1 MLTHHKFVHIR
12 VHMAACLNEE
22 IARKLSPDGLHA
34 AVIVGDASTSTT
46 NVVISE
52 TIKHLDV
59 DLFSLFLS
67 VVNLIR
73 PAGIVYDTVVERID
87 QLAASYNFPV
97 VNILIEDEK
106 SVASGVGR
114 ILTAAMRSAG
124 FVAGFVPM
132 TLNDEHVPED
142 VIDQTQLQNQT
153 RPS

>member
-1 MLTHHKFVHIR
+1 
-12 VHMAACLNEE
+12 MAACLNEE

-97 VNILIEDEK
+97 VNILIEVRAFFEFRRRCLGPTLLGEGCFGGK
-106 SVASGVGR
+106 MLIEPSSGYR
-114 ILTAAMRSAG
+114 AY
-124 FVAGFVPM
+124 F
-132 TLNDEHVPED
+132 
-142 VIDQTQLQNQT
+142 
-153 RPS
+153 

>member
-1 MLTHHKFVHIR
+1 ML
-12 VHMAACLNEE
+12 
-22 IARKLSPDGLHA
+22 DGY
-34 AVIVGDASTSTT
+34 VP
-46 NVVISE
+46 
-52 TIKHLDV
+52 
-59 DLFSLFLS
+59 FSVFLG
-67 VVNLIR
+67 R
-73 PAGIVYDTVVERID
+73 CF
-87 QLAASYNFPV
+87 Q
-97 VNILIEDEK
+97 DEK